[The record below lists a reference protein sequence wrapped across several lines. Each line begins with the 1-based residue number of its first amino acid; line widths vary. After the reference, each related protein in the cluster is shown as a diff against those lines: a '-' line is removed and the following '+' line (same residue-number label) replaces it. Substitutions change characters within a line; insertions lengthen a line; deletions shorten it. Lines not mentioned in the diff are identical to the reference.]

1 MTGIIE
7 WARDLLLSRGALVEA
22 EDAGAL
28 RAMLPDELG
37 KVLEAGEWLS
47 LRFGAGPG
55 SDDENEWMDRLAR
68 LLPKDAR
75 IVSARLRRPVVVPP
89 LDASSALDRG
99 LGLQNGISRVL
110 EDYQQTARYCFF
122 DFHYT
127 IESDERSVGGVTV
140 CLNASARSV
149 VEQPESLLR
158 AVKDEL
164 EEDPNPAMAGEELLR
179 LLPMAQRA
187 AQAEV
192 RRLAAGMEQSANRR
206 LARDSA
212 RIDSYY
218 KDLLRQIDKRAARK
232 AADAEAAR
240 KERSRAAATEVDRQ
254 AKLEDLVRK
263 YSLKIRVAAGDVL
276 AVGLPVR
283 EISARL
289 IRKKAER
296 SVKLHWNPRVGA
308 LESPWCESCW
318 AAAHPLFLCDE
329 KVHFLCKGC
338 AAACASCGRHFCRV
352 CQAACK
358 CGSKASG

>member
-7 WARDLLLSRGALVEA
+7 WARDLLLSRGALVET
-22 EDAGAL
+22 EDGGAL
-28 RAMLPDELG
+28 RAMLPAELG
-37 KVLEAGEWLS
+37 AALEAGEWLS

-55 SDDENEWMDRLAR
+55 SDDENEWMDRLGR

-75 IVSARLRRPVVVPP
+75 VVSARLPLPAAVPA
-89 LDASSALDRG
+89 LDAANALDRG
-99 LGLQNGISRVL
+99 LGLQNGIVRVL

-122 DFHYT
+122 GFHY
-127 IESDERSVGGVTV
+127 IVESDESSLGAVTV

-149 VEQPESLLR
+149 VRQPESLLR

-164 EEDPNPAMAGEELLR
+164 EEDPNRELAREELAGLF
-179 LLPMAQRA
+179 PIAQRA

-192 RRLAAGMEQSANRR
+192 RRLAGSIEQSANRR
-206 LARDSA
+206 LARDSE

-218 KDLLRQIDKRAARK
+218 QDLLRQIDKRAARK

-240 KERSRAAATEVDRQ
+240 KERSRAAATELDRQ
-254 AKLEDLVRK
+254 AKLDDLVRK
-263 YSLKIRVAAGDVL
+263 YSLKIRVQAGDVL

-296 SVKLHWNPRVGA
+296 PVKLHWNPRLGA
-308 LESPWCESCW
+308 LESPWCESC
-318 AAAHPLFLCDE
+318 AAEAHPLFLCDE
-329 KVHFLCKGC
+329 KVHFLCKSC
-338 AAACASCGRHFCRV
+338 AAACPGCGRHFCRA
-352 CQAACK
+352 CQGKCK
-358 CGSKASG
+358 CGASRG